1 MKANMST
8 IWKTNKCDLVDN
20 LNIINYRILDNF
32 VKLN

>member
-1 MKANMST
+1 MST
-8 IWKTNKCDLVDN
+8 IWKNNKCDLVDN

>member
-1 MKANMST
+1 MST